1 MNRVLDLLG
10 RVFISTIFLFS
21 GLNKIEKYE
30 ETIEWMASYNLP
42 NYLLA
47 PTIVLEIIAPI
58 LIIIGYKT
66 KIAAAALSIFCIAT
80 AIVFYNNFDNQMQ
93 LTAFLKNIA
102 LSGGFLFLVINGAK
116 GFCLDKK

>member
-1 MNRVLDLLG
+1 MNRILDLLG
-10 RVFISTIFLFS
+10 RIFISTIFLFS
-21 GLNKIEKYE
+21 ALNKIENYE
-30 ETIEWMASYNLP
+30 ETIEWMSIYNIP
-42 NYLLA
+42 NYFLA

-66 KIAAAALSIFCIAT
+66 KIAAAALGIFCIAT
-80 AIVFYNNFDNQMQ
+80 AIVFYSNFDDQMQ
-93 LTAFLKNIA
+93 LIAFLKNIA

>member
-1 MNRVLDLLG
+1 MNRILDLLG

-21 GLNKIEKYE
+21 ALNKIENNE
-30 ETIEWMASYNLP
+30 ETIDWMASYNLP

-80 AIVFYNNFDNQMQ
+80 AIVFYSNFDDQMQ
-93 LTAFLKNIA
+93 LIAFLKNIA

>member
-1 MNRVLDLLG
+1 MSRILDLLG

-21 GLNKIEKYE
+21 AFNKIENYE
-30 ETIEWMASYNLP
+30 ETIEWMTSYNLP
-42 NYLLA
+42 SYFLA

-80 AIVFYNNFDNQMQ
+80 AIVFYSNFDDQMQ
-93 LTAFLKNIA
+93 LIAFLKNIA

>member
-1 MNRVLDLLG
+1 MSKVLDLLG

-21 GLNKIEKYE
+21 AFNKIENYE
-30 ETIEWMASYNLP
+30 ETIEWMTSYNLP
-42 NYLLA
+42 SYFLA

-80 AIVFYNNFDNQMQ
+80 AIVFYSDFDDQMQ
-93 LTAFLKNIA
+93 LIAFLKNIA